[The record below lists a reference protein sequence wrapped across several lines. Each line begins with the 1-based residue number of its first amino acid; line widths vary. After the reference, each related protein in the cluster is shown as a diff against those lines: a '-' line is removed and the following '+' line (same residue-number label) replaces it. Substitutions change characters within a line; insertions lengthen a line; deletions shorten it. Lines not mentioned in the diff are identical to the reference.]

1 MRTTIDLPDELF
13 RRLKTRAVEESLSFK
28 SLIEKT
34 SYAYL
39 RQPLRR
45 IEPGEVAL
53 PTAGDGSGSVLVNPA
68 SWWDDINE
76 RS

>member
-45 IEPGEVAL
+45 IEPGDVVL

-68 SWWDDINE
+68 NWWDDINE

>member
-13 RRLKTRAVEESLSFK
+13 RRLKTRAVEERLSFK
-28 SLIEKT
+28 SLMEKA

-45 IEPGEVAL
+45 IEARDVVL
-53 PTAGDGSGSVLVNPA
+53 PVVGDGSGSVLVNPA
-68 SWWDDINE
+68 TWWDDINE

>member
-13 RRLKTRAVEESLSFK
+13 RRLKTRAVQERLSFK
-28 SLIEKT
+28 SLIEKM

-45 IEPGEVAL
+45 VEPADVLL
-53 PTAGDGSGSVLVNPA
+53 PTAGDGTGSVLVNPGT
-68 SWWDDINE
+68 WWDDLNE